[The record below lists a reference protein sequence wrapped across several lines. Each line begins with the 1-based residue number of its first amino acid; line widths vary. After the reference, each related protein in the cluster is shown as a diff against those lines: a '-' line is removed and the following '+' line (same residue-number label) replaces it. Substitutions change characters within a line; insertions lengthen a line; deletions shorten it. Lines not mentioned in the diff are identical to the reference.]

1 MKTARQTVG
10 KRGEDEACA
19 YLRGLGHS
27 IIARNWRSGHQEI
40 DIVSLDSGGIHFVEV
55 KSLTAPVTADPVLKV
70 NAPKM
75 HNIVR
80 AAQAFIRSQ
89 ERKCLPCNP
98 EIFFD
103 VVTVIFEN
111 NRAEITYYPQA
122 FIPTYV

>member
-10 KRGEDEACA
+10 KQGEDEACS
-19 YLRGLGHS
+19 YLRKLGHS
-27 IIARNWRSGHQEI
+27 IVARNWRSGHQEI
-40 DIVSLDSGGIHFVEV
+40 DIVSLASDGIHFVEV
-55 KSLTAPVTADPVLKV
+55 KSLTAPVSTDPVLKV
-70 NAPKM
+70 NARKM
-75 HNIVR
+75 QNIVR
-80 AAQAFIRSQ
+80 AAQSFIRSQ

-111 NRAEITYYPQA
+111 NRAEIAYYPQA